1 MADTLDQRDH
11 WEVDREFTLPHFGD
25 LVTDGRVEHDTDDVE
40 TAYFDTAERDLH
52 AFGMTVTRRVVDDA
66 EWVLTMPGSSA
77 TLRFADSTS
86 VPEELATIT
95 HLEAQHYFDEDMTQ
109 EEQEFRTQFII
120 EMESGTIRAGLYTD
134 ATCLD
139 PSRNCC

>member
-52 AFGMTVTRRVVDDA
+52 AFGMTVTRRVGDD
-66 EWVLTMPGSSA
+66 EPSIRVMA
-77 TLRFADSTS
+77 TGKPL
-86 VPEELATIT
+86 
-95 HLEAQHYFDEDMTQ
+95 
-109 EEQEFRTQFII
+109 
-120 EMESGTIRAGLYTD
+120 
-134 ATCLD
+134 
-139 PSRNCC
+139 